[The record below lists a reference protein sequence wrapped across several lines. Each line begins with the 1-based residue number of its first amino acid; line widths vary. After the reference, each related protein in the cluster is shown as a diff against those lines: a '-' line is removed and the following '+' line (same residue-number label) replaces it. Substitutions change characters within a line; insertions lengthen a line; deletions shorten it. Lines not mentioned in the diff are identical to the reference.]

1 MKVISPIAQSFYVEK
16 PTGIFATSV
25 ELYFRD
31 VDPSVPLKV
40 QLRPMQN
47 GKPSDVVYPFSEVI
61 SIPGQIIGSDNAT
74 EPTIFQFSAPVYL
87 EGEKFHSIVLI
98 SNSDKYTVWTSK
110 LGETDVT
117 FSDESNQV
125 IVSKQPLSGGIFK
138 SQNND
143 SWVEEPYEDL
153 TFKLYRAEFKG
164 NSGNISLTNPTLRV
178 PKNALTNNSLE
189 MLSRKIKVGL
199 STALTDV
206 GLQFGNT
213 ISQPG
218 SGASGNYVGV
228 AGAIDTVSITNEGI
242 EYTSGLY
249 TNVTLTNIT
258 SEGYDATAD
267 ITIDGGV
274 ATAATITSGGYGY
287 LEGDVLST
295 NQLGGGVGRNLR
307 FTVSSLLEENQLIID
322 NVQGDFIVGS
332 ASTLQYT
339 NSSNVL
345 TDLNGGGVTI
355 VNDGIVTLS
364 DGLHIKV
371 NQLNHGMHSR
381 TNKVVISGVVS
392 DVKPTKLSSQYTGGT
407 EIFLESTADFVNF
420 ENQPVS
426 SANPGYIKILGEI
439 LEYTGVSGNSL
450 TGVSR
455 DIDSFS
461 TSTIPEQTPIKCVS
475 IDNYPLSQ
483 LVFKY
488 ELNGVSLRRINKNHA
503 LEDSTVQNSIGLD
516 YYNIKIDMTQNG
528 VDRSLSTTY
537 PKLYFN
543 NTKSAG
549 GSSARASYNIQYES
563 FIPNIKTLSTNGTN
577 INANVRTVSG
587 TSISGNESSFEDQG
601 FEDIQL
607 KSVNY
612 FDSPRLICSA
622 INESQNLSALPK
634 NKSVEINLELTTTSP
649 YISPVIDLDRAG
661 IIFTSNRVNSVISD
675 YATDSRVSTLKDD
688 PSAFTYATN
697 LIELEAPASS
707 IKVILTASINT
718 DSDIRALYAVQNEPS
733 TDLIY
738 YPFPGYK
745 NLNNLGQVIDDS
757 LSDGTSDTEIIKT
770 DQFKSSSRDLPY
782 SEYEY
787 TIDNVASFKYFSVK
801 LIGSSTNQAFP
812 PRIKN
817 LRILALA

>member
-31 VDPSVPLKV
+31 VDPSAPLKV

-47 GKPSDVVYPFSEVI
+47 GKPSDLVYPFSEVI
-61 SIPGQIIGSDNAT
+61 SIPGQIVGSNNAT
-74 EPTIFQFSAPVYL
+74 EPTIFRFSAPVYL
-87 EGEKFHSIVLI
+87 EGEKFHSIVII

-164 NSGNISLTNPTLRV
+164 TSGNISLTNPTLRV
-178 PKNALTNNSLE
+178 PKNALVTDSLE
-189 MLSRKIKVGL
+189 MQSRKIKIGL
-199 STALTDV
+199 STSLNDP
-206 GLQFGNT
+206 GLEFGNT

-218 SGASGNYVGV
+218 SNATGNYVGV
-228 AGAIDTVSITNEGI
+228 AGAIDTLSITNAGI
-242 EYTSGLY
+242 DYTSGLY

-258 SEGYDATAD
+258 SEGYDASAD
-267 ITIDGGV
+267 ITIENGV
-274 ATAATITSGGYGY
+274 AIAATITSGGYGY

-295 NQLGGGVGRNLR
+295 NQLGSGVGRNLR
-307 FTVSSLLEENQLIID
+307 FTVSNLLEENQLILD

-332 ASTLQYT
+332 ASTIQYT
-339 NSSNVL
+339 NSSNVI
-345 TDLNGGGVTI
+345 TDLNGGGVTV
-355 VNDGIVTLS
+355 VNDGIITLS

-371 NQLNHGMHSR
+371 NQLNHGMHST
-381 TNKVVISGVVS
+381 TNKVVVSGVIS
-392 DVKPTKLSSQYTGGT
+392 DIKPTKLSSAYTGET
-407 EIFLESTADFVNF
+407 EISLESVSDFINF

-426 SANPGYIKILGEI
+426 IANPGYIKILGEI
-439 LEYTGVSGNSL
+439 LQYTGVSGNNL
-450 TGVSR
+450 IGVSR

-461 TSTIPEQTPIKCVS
+461 TSTIPEQSPLKCVS
-475 IDNYPLSQ
+475 INNYPLSQ

-488 ELNGVSLRRINKNHA
+488 ELNGISLRRINKNHS

-516 YYNIKIDMTQNG
+516 YYNIKIDMSQNG
-528 VDRSLSTTY
+528 VDRSTSTVY
-537 PKLYFN
+537 PKLYFKDS
-543 NTKSAG
+543 KSAG
-549 GSSARASYNIQYES
+549 GSAARASYNIQYES
-563 FIPNIKTLSTNGTN
+563 LIPNIKTLSTNGTN
-577 INANVRTVSG
+577 INASVRTVSG
-587 TSISGNESSFEDQG
+587 TSVSGNESSFEDQG
-601 FEDIQL
+601 FEDIEL
-607 KSVNY
+607 RSINY
-612 FDSPRLICSA
+612 FDSPRLICSS
-622 INESQNLSALPK
+622 INESQNLSALPN
-634 NKSVEINLELTTTSP
+634 NKSLDLNLELTTTSP

-661 IIFTSNRVNSVISD
+661 IVFTSNRVNNVIED
-675 YATDSRVSTLKDD
+675 YATDSRVSSIKQD
-688 PSAFTYATN
+688 PSAFTYVTN

-733 TDLIY
+733 NDLIY

-745 NLNNLGQVIDDS
+745 NLNNLGQVIDES
-757 LSDGTSDTEIIKT
+757 LSDGTSDAEIIKT
-770 DQFKSSSRDLPY
+770 DQFKPSSKDLPY

-787 TIDNVASFKYFSVK
+787 TIDNVASFKYFSIK

-817 LRILALA
+817 LRVLALA